1 MTTMQDPRLAPAA
14 AAAVAGQASAPT
26 THPLDAHTGVLRTAV
41 GAAYPGTRAV
51 FRGRDIHGEVIHDT
65 GWFALCATGVGVDL
79 TPEQARF
86 LETFWVGSSY
96 PDARI
101 WCNRVA
107 SLAGSMRSTPPL
119 ALAAA
124 NAVAEAT
131 IYGRRNEYKAV
142 AFFQRTVAAMAAGAT
157 LGACIDEHVRTQGK
171 LPGYGRPIHN
181 GDERIAPMMAK
192 AAEHGFDQGPCV
204 RLAFAIEDYLLNEVG
219 KPLKMNAGALVSAF
233 GADFG
238 FTPQAWSAF
247 LFPGFLAGMQ
257 PVYLEAL
264 ERPVGAMFAARVD
277 QVQYTGPAPRGW
289 DD

>member
-1 MTTMQDPRLAPAA
+1 MTTMQDPPAA
-14 AAAVAGQASAPT
+14 TAAGTPP
-26 THPLDAHTGVLRTAV
+26 HPLDDHTGVLRTSV

-51 FRGRDIHGEVIHDT
+51 FRGRDIHSDVIHDT
-65 GWFALCATGVGVDL
+65 GWHQLCAAGVGVDL
-79 TPEQARF
+79 TTDQARF

-142 AFFQRTVAAMAAGAT
+142 AFFTRTVAAMDAGAT
-157 LGACIDEHVRTQGK
+157 LAECIDEHLRTQGK

-192 AAEHGFDQGPCV
+192 AEAVGLHDGPHV

-277 QVQYTGPAPRGW
+277 QVDYTGPAARTW
-289 DD
+289 DS

>member
-1 MTTMQDPRLAPAA
+1 MTTMQDSPVAAAPAG
-14 AAAVAGQASAPT
+14 AGDATVAPT
-26 THPLDAHTGVLRTAV
+26 THPLDPHTGVLRTSV

-51 FRGRDIHGEVIHDT
+51 FRGRDIHGAVIHDT
-65 GWFALCATGVGVDL
+65 GWFELCATGVGVSL
-79 TPEQARF
+79 TKEQARF

-142 AFFQRTVAAMAAGAT
+142 AFFQRTVAAMEAGAT
-157 LGACIDEHVRTQGK
+157 LGECIDEHVRTQGK

-204 RLAFAIEDYLLNEVG
+204 RLAFEIEDYLLNEVG

-277 QVQYTGPAPRGW
+277 QVDYTGPAARSW

>member
-1 MTTMQDPRLAPAA
+1 MTTMQDPPVATKAA
-14 AAAVAGQASAPT
+14 GT
-26 THPLDAHTGVLRTAV
+26 DHPLDAYTGDIRTSV

-51 FRGRDIHGEVIHDT
+51 FRGRDIHSEVIHDT
-65 GWFALCATGVGVDL
+65 GWFQLCAAGVGVDL
-79 TPEQARF
+79 TADQARF
-86 LETFWVGSSY
+86 METFWVGSSY

-119 ALAAA
+119 AMAAA

-142 AFFQRTVAAMAAGAT
+142 AFFTRTVAAMEAGAT
-157 LGACIDEHVRTQGK
+157 LSECIDEHLRTQGK

-192 AAEHGFDQGPCV
+192 AAEVGLHDGPHV
-204 RLAFAIEDYLLNEVG
+204 RLAFAIEDHLLNVVG

-238 FTPQAWSAF
+238 FTPRAWSTF

-264 ERPVGAMFAARVD
+264 EQPVGAMFATRVD
-277 QVQYTGPAPRGW
+277 QVDYTGPSARSW
-289 DD
+289 ND